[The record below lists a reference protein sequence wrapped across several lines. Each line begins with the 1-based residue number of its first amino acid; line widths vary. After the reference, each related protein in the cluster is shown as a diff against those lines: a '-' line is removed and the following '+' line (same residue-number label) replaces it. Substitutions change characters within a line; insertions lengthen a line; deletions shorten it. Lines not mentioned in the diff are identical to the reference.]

1 MKGNQC
7 TGQKIPKER
16 LSILLAANM
25 DGSQKLPLVVIGKFE
40 KLRCMNNIR
49 SLPVMYKANK
59 KAWMTGSIFEEW
71 LRKLDRKFLLEGR
84 NIALIV
90 DNCSAHPRLK
100 NLRAVKLIFLPSNT
114 TSVVQPCDQRIIQ
127 NFKCFYRKRV
137 LRRFM
142 KLLDEDGSADT
153 HYKLAVLDAINY
165 AAASWDEVKQT
176 TIANYFKKAGFTK
189 QDSEVAINGSAGNT
203 EDQEMVQLF
212 NQATK
217 ALGVTQILEEYVE
230 MYSDVPTT
238 EHLSLKEITANE
250 QTAPIP
256 LMRKTMMKKILVQSK
271 QLCPTQKQ
279 RMPSTH

>member
-1 MKGNQC
+1 
-7 TGQKIPKER
+7 
-16 LSILLAANM
+16 
-25 DGSQKLPLVVIGKFE
+25 
-40 KLRCMNNIR
+40 
-49 SLPVMYKANK
+49 
-59 KAWMTGSIFEEW
+59 
-71 LRKLDRKFLLEGR
+71 
-84 NIALIV
+84 
-90 DNCSAHPRLK
+90 
-100 NLRAVKLIFLPSNT
+100 
-114 TSVVQPCDQRIIQ
+114 
-127 NFKCFYRKRV
+127 
-137 LRRFM
+137 M